1 LANHIKSRQM
11 HVRFSQE
18 IKFLLQR
25 LAEHPLTIGDIL
37 AETSER
43 GFSLV
48 ITLLVLPFLFPTPP
62 GLTGPFG
69 AACLILSVQM
79 ALGRRSPWLP
89 KRIAN
94 YQFPRAV
101 TQLLLQNLR
110 RLTKI
115 VEKIARPRLF
125 KIARHPL
132 TWQINGLCISWLA
145 ILLMS
150 PIPFTNPFPTIGI
163 LFLAIATIEADGLLI
178 CVSYLIT
185 VLITL
190 LFVFIGYGL
199 WLAPG
204 FLPSIF
210 R

>member
-1 LANHIKSRQM
+1 M

-25 LAEHPLTIGDIL
+25 LAEQPLTIGDIL

-94 YQFPRAV
+94 YKFPRAV
-101 TQLLLQNLR
+101 TELLLQNLR

-115 VEKIARPRLF
+115 VEKIARPRFF

-132 TWQINGLCISWLA
+132 AWRINGLCISWLA

-190 LFVFIGYGL
+190 LFVFIAYGL
-199 WLAPG
+199 WMAPG
-204 FLPSIF
+204 WLPSIF

>member
-1 LANHIKSRQM
+1 MANHIKSRQM

-25 LAEHPLTIGDIL
+25 LAEQPLTIGDIL

-94 YQFPRAV
+94 YKFPRAV
-101 TQLLLQNLR
+101 TELLLQNLR

-199 WLAPG
+199 WMAPG
-204 FLPSIF
+204 LLPSIF